1 MTTFVDEIE
10 TKIIG
15 LINLIFRRNDIII
28 DNNSICYLNRSI
40 KIKSI
45 FKFWTWIPNKHTGHN
60 TDNIQYI
67 CKNYDK

>member
-28 DNNSICYLNRSI
+28 DNNSICYLNRLRRYYSL
-40 KIKSI
+40 I
-45 FKFWTWIPNKHTGHN
+45 FEN
-60 TDNIQYI
+60 
-67 CKNYDK
+67 